1 MTIPDSFNSK
11 VTITHITTATA
22 IVDIDGVKFIT
33 DPIFDEAPQSHDRS
47 HVAGLK
53 PGEFF
58 LIMQEGPAIPIG
70 KLPIIDCV
78 LLSHEDH
85 VDNLDV
91 TGRQLL
97 IGRRVITTPDGAK
110 NLSDYPGTC
119 AIKPWQTLKFQL
131 GGEEW
136 SITGVACVHVP
147 GGEVTGFLLHKNS
160 FGTSPHGRPNVLY
173 FTGDTVF
180 LEDVLYFTGD
190 TVFLEDEFRK
200 LREKYHVVVALTN
213 LGQAML
219 PRPKSPTGFVQIT
232 MGGEDAVKMM
242 EVLEAD
248 MLVPMHFESWT
259 HFTQDG
265 KALEEIFTSGALGSK
280 IKWLSSGKQ
289 VNVI

>member
-1 MTIPDSFNSK
+1 MTIPENFKSK
-11 VTITHITTATA
+11 VAITHITTATA

-33 DPIFDEAPQSHDRS
+33 DPIFDESPQSHDRS
-47 HVAGLK
+47 HVVGLS

-58 LIMQEGPAIPIG
+58 LTLQKGPAISI
-70 KLPIIDCV
+70 KQLPIIDCV

-85 VDNLDV
+85 IDNLDE

-110 NLSDYPGTC
+110 NLSEHPGTC
-119 AIKPWQTLKFQL
+119 PIEPWQTLKFQL

-136 SITGVACVHVP
+136 NITGVPCVHVP
-147 GGEVTGFLLHKNS
+147 GGEVTGFLLHKKS
-160 FGTSPHGRPNVLY
+160 FGTSLDGRPNVVY

-180 LEDVLYFTGD
+180 MD
-190 TVFLEDEFRK
+190 DEYRK
-200 LREKYHVVVALTN
+200 LYANYHVVVALTN

-219 PRPKSPTGFVQIT
+219 PSPKSPTGFLKIT

-242 EVLEAD
+242 ELLEAD
-248 MLVPMHFESWT
+248 ILVPMHFESWT
-259 HFTQDG
+259 HFTQDV
-265 KALEEIFTSGALGSK
+265 KVLEEIFSAGGLGSK
-280 IKWLSSGKQ
+280 VKWLSSGKQ

>member
-1 MTIPDSFNSK
+1 MTVPTTFKSK
-11 VTITHITTATA
+11 IAITHITTATA

-47 HVAGLK
+47 QAIGLK

-58 LIMQEGPAIPIG
+58 LTMQEGPAISIRQ
-70 KLPIIDCV
+70 LPIIDCV

-85 VDNLDV
+85 VDNLDE

-110 NLSDYPGTC
+110 NLSEYPGTY
-119 AIKPWQTLKFQL
+119 AIAPWQTLKLRL

-136 SITGVACVHVP
+136 SITGVPCVHVP
-147 GGEVTGFLLHKNS
+147 GGEVTGFLLHKES
-160 FGTSPHGRPNVLY
+160 FGYSPDGRPNVVY

-180 LEDVLYFTGD
+180 M
-190 TVFLEDEFRK
+190 EDEFLK
-200 LREKYHVVVALTN
+200 LREKYHVVIALTN

-219 PRPKSPTGFVQIT
+219 PSPKSPSGFMQIT

-248 MLVPMHFESWT
+248 VLAPMHFESWT

-265 KALEEIFTSGALGSK
+265 KALEEIFTSGGLGNK
-280 IKWLSSGKQ
+280 VIWLSSGKE

>member
-1 MTIPDSFNSK
+1 MTIPASFKSR
-11 VTITHITTATA
+11 VAVTHITTATA
-22 IVDIDGVKFIT
+22 ILDIDGVKFIT

-47 HVAGLK
+47 QVIGLK

-58 LIMQEGPAIPIG
+58 LTMQEGPTISIRQ
-70 KLPIIDCV
+70 LPIIDCV

-85 VDNLDV
+85 VDNLDD

-97 IGRRVITTPDGAK
+97 AGRRVITTPDGAK
-110 NLSDYPGTC
+110 NLSEYPGTC
-119 AIKPWQTLKFQL
+119 AIAPWQTSKFRL

-136 SITGVACVHVP
+136 SITGVPCVHVP
-147 GGEVTGFLLHKNS
+147 GGQVTGFLLHKES
-160 FGTSPHGRPNVLY
+160 FGYSPDGRPNVVY

-180 LEDVLYFTGD
+180 M
-190 TVFLEDEFRK
+190 EDEFRK
-200 LREKYHVVVALTN
+200 LREKYYVVVALTN

-219 PRPKSPTGFVQIT
+219 PSPKSPTGFVQIT

-242 EVLEAD
+242 EILEAD

-265 KALEEIFTSGALGSK
+265 KALEEVFTSGGLGNK
-280 IKWLSSGKQ
+280 VIWLSLGKV
-289 VNVI
+289 VNMI

>member
-1 MTIPDSFNSK
+1 MTVPTTFKSK
-11 VTITHITTATA
+11 IAITHITTATA

-47 HVAGLK
+47 QAIGLK

-58 LIMQEGPAIPIG
+58 LTMQEGPAISIRQ
-70 KLPIIDCV
+70 LPIIDCV

-85 VDNLDV
+85 VDNLDE

-110 NLSDYPGTC
+110 NLSEYPGTY
-119 AIKPWQTLKFQL
+119 AIAPWQTLKLRL

-136 SITGVACVHVP
+136 SITGVPCVHVP
-147 GGEVTGFLLHKNS
+147 GGEVTGFLLHKES
-160 FGTSPHGRPNVLY
+160 FGYSPDGRPNVVY
-173 FTGDTVF
+173 FTGDTI
-180 LEDVLYFTGD
+180 YM
-190 TVFLEDEFRK
+190 EDEFMK
-200 LREKYHVVVALTN
+200 LREKYHVVIALTN

-219 PRPKSPTGFVQIT
+219 PSPKSPSGFVQIT

-248 MLVPMHFESWT
+248 VLVPMHFESWT

-265 KALEEIFTSGALGSK
+265 KALEEMFTSGGLGNK
-280 IKWLSSGKQ
+280 VIWLSSGKE

>member
-1 MTIPDSFNSK
+1 MKIPESFNSK

-22 IVDIDGVKFIT
+22 IVDIDSVKFIT
-33 DPIFDEAPQSHDRS
+33 DPIFDDAPQSHDRS
-47 HVAGLK
+47 QAIGLK

-58 LIMQEGPAIPIG
+58 LTMQEGPAIPIRQT
-70 KLPIIDCV
+70 PIIDCV

-85 VDNLDV
+85 VDNLDE

-119 AIKPWQTLKFQL
+119 AVEPWKTLKFQL

-136 SITGVACVHVP
+136 SVTGVPCVHVP
-147 GGEVTGFLLHKNS
+147 GSEVTGFLLHKKS
-160 FGTSPHGRPNVLY
+160 FGTSQDGRPNVVY
-173 FTGDTVF
+173 FTGDTV
-180 LEDVLYFTGD
+180 L
-190 TVFLEDEFRK
+190 LEDEFRK
-200 LREKYHVVVALTN
+200 LRERYHVVVAITN

-219 PRPKSPTGFVQIT
+219 PSPKSPTGFLKIT
-232 MGGEDAVKMM
+232 MGGEDAVRMM
-242 EVLEAD
+242 EVLGAD
-248 MLVPMHFESWT
+248 ILVPMHFESWT

-265 KALEEIFTSGALGSK
+265 EALEEIFTSGGLANK
-280 IKWLSSGKQ
+280 VIWLSSGKE

>member
-1 MTIPDSFNSK
+1 MTIPANFKSK
-11 VTITHITTATA
+11 VAITHITTATA

-47 HVAGLK
+47 QAIGLK

-58 LIMQEGPAIPIG
+58 LTMQEGPAISVRQ
-70 KLPIIDCV
+70 LPIIDCI

-85 VDNLDV
+85 VDNLDE

-110 NLSDYPGTC
+110 NLFEYPGIC
-119 AIKPWQTLKFQL
+119 AIAPWQTLKFRL

-136 SITGVACVHVP
+136 SITGVPCVHVP
-147 GGEVTGFLLHKNS
+147 GGEVTGFLLHKES
-160 FGTSPHGRPNVLY
+160 FGYNPDGRPNVVY

-180 LEDVLYFTGD
+180 M
-190 TVFLEDEFRK
+190 EDEFRK
-200 LREKYHVVVALTN
+200 LREKYHVVAALTN

-219 PRPKSPTGFVQIT
+219 PSPKSPTGFAQIT

-248 MLVPMHFESWT
+248 MLAPMHFESWS
-259 HFTQDG
+259 HFTQ
-265 KALEEIFTSGALGSK
+265 GSK
-280 IKWLSSGKQ
+280 DLKDIFGTGGLGNKVKWLSSGKQ
-289 VNVI
+289 VKII

>member
-1 MTIPDSFNSK
+1 MMIPANFKSK
-11 VTITHITTATA
+11 VAITHITTATA
-22 IVDIDGVKFIT
+22 IVDIDDVKFIT
-33 DPIFDEAPQSHDRS
+33 DPIFDDAPQSHDRS
-47 HVAGLK
+47 QAIGLK

-58 LIMQEGPAIPIG
+58 LTMQEGPAISIRQ
-70 KLPIIDCV
+70 LPIIDCV

-85 VDNLDV
+85 VDNLDE

-97 IGRRVITTPDGAK
+97 IGRRVITTIDGAK
-110 NLSDYPGTC
+110 NLSEFPGTC
-119 AIKPWQTLKFQL
+119 AIAPWQTLKFRL

-136 SITGVACVHVP
+136 SITGVPCVHVP
-147 GGEVTGFLLHKNS
+147 GGEVTGFLLHKES
-160 FGTSPHGRPNVLY
+160 FGYSPDGRPNVVY

-180 LEDVLYFTGD
+180 M
-190 TVFLEDEFRK
+190 EDEFRK

-219 PRPKSPTGFVQIT
+219 PSPKSPTGFVQIT

-248 MLVPMHFESWT
+248 VLVPMHFESWT

-265 KALEEIFTSGALGSK
+265 KALKEIFTSGGLGNK
-280 IKWLSSGKQ
+280 VLWLSSGKE